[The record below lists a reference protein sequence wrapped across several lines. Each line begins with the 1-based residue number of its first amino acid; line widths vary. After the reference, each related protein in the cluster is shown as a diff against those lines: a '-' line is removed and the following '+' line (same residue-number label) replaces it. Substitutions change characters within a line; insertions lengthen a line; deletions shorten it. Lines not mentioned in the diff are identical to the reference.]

1 MEFIDT
7 HCHPHFDN
15 FLPDSEVILET
26 AAKAG
31 VKRVIA
37 VGTTLADSQKAIDF
51 ASVRSNVWASA
62 GVHPHEASE
71 FLQNTNA
78 HRQLTELLNKSSTPT
93 PKNKFSGGPV
103 VAVGE
108 IGLDYYKNYAPQK
121 DQLACLRQQIE
132 IGLPTGL
139 PFIFHVRDAWDD
151 FWSVIDDYPSLR
163 GVVHSFSSDEQ
174 QLDKALNRG
183 LYIALN
189 GIMTFTRDEKQL
201 AAAKKVPAGR
211 LLLETDA
218 PFLAPKPFRGQTCEP
233 KHIRNIA
240 EFLAELRGQSLSDIA
255 ETTTR
260 NAQEL
265 FKLDNHGE

>member
-1 MEFIDT
+1 MEFIDS
-7 HCHPHFDN
+7 HCHPHFDV
-15 FLPDSEVILET
+15 FSSDPDGVLQSAAEV
-26 AAKAG
+26 G

-51 ASVRSNVWASA
+51 AVARSNVWASA

-71 FLQNTNA
+71 FLQNTEA
-78 HRQLTELLNKSSTPT
+78 QGQLTQLLNKSSI
-93 PKNKFSGGPV
+93 

-121 DQLACLRQQIE
+121 DQLACLQQQIE

-151 FWSVIDDYPSLR
+151 FWSVIDDYPGLS

-174 QLDKALNRG
+174 QLDKALSRG
-183 LYIALN
+183 LYVALN

-201 AAAKKVPAGR
+201 AAAKKVPADK

-233 KHIRNIA
+233 KHIRTIA
-240 EFLAELRGQSLSDIA
+240 EFLAELREQTLSDLA

-260 NAQEL
+260 NALEL
-265 FKLDNHGE
+265 FTMDSHGK